1 MTAVARARLGK
12 YLYEEH
18 ASITQ
23 AVLAWHELRPEDR
36 GAWIMAAVALAAFL
50 GGRFEAAGVDGGL
63 VVKVLDGLG
72 EVAPPAELAALAANT
87 SATTANTKS
96 TERLVSLL
104 ARPCARCGGRK
115 DDPEHAGACGECC

>member
-1 MTAVARARLGK
+1 MTPVARARLGK

-18 ASITQ
+18 ATITQ

-63 VVKVLDGLG
+63 AVKVLDGLG
-72 EVAPPAELAALAANT
+72 EVPTPEELVAQAGT
-87 SATTANTKS
+87 SRTT
-96 TERLVSLL
+96 
-104 ARPCARCGGRK
+104 
-115 DDPEHAGACGECC
+115 